1 MAKVTFESQPKL
13 TKREA
18 ELLEILEEIGLGKA
32 VQSALY
38 DELNDNDLVE
48 VDFEDIAE
56 AYVLGYEEVE

>member
-18 ELLEILEEIGLGKA
+18 ELLEILEEIGLGK
-32 VQSALY
+32 VVKSALY
-38 DELNDNDLVE
+38 DELSDDDLVE
-48 VDFEDIAE
+48 VDFDDIAE

>member
-1 MAKVTFESQPKL
+1 MAKVTFETQPKL